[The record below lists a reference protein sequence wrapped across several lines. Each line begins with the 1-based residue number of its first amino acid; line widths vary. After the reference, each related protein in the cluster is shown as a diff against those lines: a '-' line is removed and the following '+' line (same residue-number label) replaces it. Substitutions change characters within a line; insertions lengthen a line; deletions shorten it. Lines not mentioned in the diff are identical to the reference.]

1 MDFTIF
7 ILVFINLSTNMMG
20 EGGKNNNQKNNLTRK
35 DFHMRPL
42 IMALENLLLEQGN
55 SAVISSPP

>member
-1 MDFTIF
+1 
-7 ILVFINLSTNMMG
+7 MMG